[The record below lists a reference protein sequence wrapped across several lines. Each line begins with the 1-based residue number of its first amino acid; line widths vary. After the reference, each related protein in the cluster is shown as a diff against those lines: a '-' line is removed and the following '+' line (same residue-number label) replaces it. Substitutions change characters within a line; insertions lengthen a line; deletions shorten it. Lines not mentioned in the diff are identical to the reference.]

1 MMLKEIGTY
10 LQSQGI
16 GNLGTDLFLGLM
28 PDQPDNCIALF
39 EYAGSPPDLHW
50 NGEYPG
56 LQVRVRDKSYAAAR
70 TKIGEIMAE
79 LHGLYEQTLGVVT
92 DDEGDE
98 GVGEDDSKGSGEEV
112 TEPTPTPATGTRY
125 LLIKARGSPEVLKRD
140 ANNRVELFVNFEII
154 KERD

>member
-1 MMLKEIGTY
+1 MLREIGTY
-10 LQSQGI
+10 LATKSI
-16 GNLGTDLFLGLM
+16 GTVGTDIFLGLM

-56 LQVRVRDKSYAAAR
+56 LQVRVRNKSYAAGR
-70 TKIGEIMAE
+70 TKIGEVAKK
-79 LHGLYEQTLGVVT
+79 LHGLHEQTL
-92 DDEGDE
+92 
-98 GVGEDDSKGSGEEV
+98 S
-112 TEPTPTPATGTRY
+112 GTRY

-140 ANNRVELFVNFEII
+140 NNNRVELFVNFEII

>member
-1 MMLKEIGTY
+1 MLKEIGTY

-16 GNLGTDLFLGLM
+16 GTLGANLFLGLM

-50 NGEYPG
+50 DGEYPG
-56 LQVRVRDKSYAAAR
+56 LQVRVHNTSYPAGRA
-70 TKIGEIMAE
+70 KIGEVVDL
-79 LHGLYEQTLGVVT
+79 LHGLHEKEL
-92 DDEGDE
+92 
-98 GVGEDDSKGSGEEV
+98 S
-112 TEPTPTPATGTRY
+112 GTRY

-140 ANNRVELFVNFEII
+140 SGNRIEFFVNFEII

>member
-1 MMLKEIGTY
+1 MLTEIGAY
-10 LQSQGI
+10 LATKSI
-16 GNLGTDLFLGLM
+16 GTVGTDIFLGLM

-56 LQVRVRDKSYAAAR
+56 LQVRVRNKGYAAAR
-70 TKIGEIMAE
+70 TKIGEVMDK
-79 LHGLYEQTLGVVT
+79 LHGLHEQTL
-92 DDEGDE
+92 
-98 GVGEDDSKGSGEEV
+98 S
-112 TEPTPTPATGTRY
+112 GTRY
-125 LLIKARGSPEVLKRD
+125 LLVKARGSPEVLKRD

>member
-1 MMLKEIGTY
+1 VMLKEIGTF

-16 GNLGTDLFLGLM
+16 GTLGANLFLGLM

-56 LQVRVRDKSYAAAR
+56 LQVRVRDKSYQAGKA
-70 TKIGEIMAE
+70 KIEQIVRV
-79 LHGLYEQTLGVVT
+79 LHGLHETVLG
-92 DDEGDE
+92 
-98 GVGEDDSKGSGEEV
+98 
-112 TEPTPTPATGTRY
+112 GTRY
-125 LLIKARGSPEVLKRD
+125 LLVKARGSPEVLMRD
-140 ANNRVELFVNFEII
+140 ENNRIEFFINFEII

>member
-1 MMLKEIGTY
+1 MLSDISTY
-10 LQSQGI
+10 LKNQGV
-16 GNLGTDLFLGLM
+16 GTPGTDMFLGLM

-56 LQVRVRDKSYAAAR
+56 LQVRVRNISYAAGRA
-70 TKIGEIMAE
+70 KIGEVAKK
-79 LHGLYEQTLGVVT
+79 LHGLHEQNL
-92 DDEGDE
+92 
-98 GVGEDDSKGSGEEV
+98 S
-112 TEPTPTPATGTRY
+112 GTRY

-140 ANNRVELFVNFEII
+140 GSNRTEWFVNFEII

>member
-1 MMLKEIGTY
+1 MMLNEIGTY

-16 GNLGTDLFLGLM
+16 GTLGTDLFLGLM

-56 LQVRVRDKSYAAAR
+56 LQVRVRDKSYPAGKA
-70 TKIGEIMAE
+70 KIKQIVRV
-79 LHGLYEQTLGVVT
+79 LHGLHETVLG
-92 DDEGDE
+92 
-98 GVGEDDSKGSGEEV
+98 
-112 TEPTPTPATGTRY
+112 GTRY
-125 LLIKARGSPEVLKRD
+125 LLVKARGSPEVLMRD
-140 ANNRVELFVNFEII
+140 ENNRIEFFINFEII

>member
-1 MMLKEIGTY
+1 MLTEIGAY

-16 GNLGTDLFLGLM
+16 GTLGADLFLGLM

-56 LQVRVRDKSYAAAR
+56 LQVRVRNKSYAAGRA
-70 TKIGEIMAE
+70 KIEEVVTE
-79 LHGLYEQTLGVVT
+79 LHGAHELTLN
-92 DDEGDE
+92 
-98 GVGEDDSKGSGEEV
+98 S
-112 TEPTPTPATGTRY
+112 TRY
-125 LLIKARGSPEVLKRD
+125 LLIKAWGSPEVLKRD
-140 ANNRVELFVNFEII
+140 NNNRVEFFVNFQII